1 MTRYQFRIL
10 GSADSM
16 IALRMIDCDGEAD
29 AVLRARTLLGSYR
42 AIEIWSRDRRIAR
55 LGLPFDA
62 HDAGPCV

>member
-16 IALRMIDCDGEAD
+16 IALRMVDCEGEAD
-29 AVLRARTLLGSYR
+29 AVLKARTLLKAYR
-42 AIEIWSRDRRIAR
+42 AIEIWSRDRKIAR

-62 HDAGPCV
+62 LDGGPRA